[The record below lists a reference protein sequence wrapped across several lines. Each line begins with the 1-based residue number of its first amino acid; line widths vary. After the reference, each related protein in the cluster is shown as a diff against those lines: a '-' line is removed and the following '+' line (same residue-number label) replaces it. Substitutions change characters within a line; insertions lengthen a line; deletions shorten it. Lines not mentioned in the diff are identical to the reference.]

1 MFERIG
7 DLATALD
14 LTGAVWLP
22 LWAAAVLVVVVG
34 SVGVLAFMRAGFD
47 GAVAVVG
54 SALVLVAILIGWGAL
69 DQLARGSL
77 AAERHALDA
86 RASDLAARALA
97 PGSAL
102 SCLDAIAGEVVED
115 ACEKVLFAS
124 PEATAAAVGYV
135 AAQLALLGSA
145 GGQARKDGN
154 SGVAHVRRAV
164 ETDRFGIVAHVLALR
179 DGCVPDRCDAFAWL
193 RDTARVKTNL
203 AERPFEARVTSYSA
217 SWPAAAARPVARNN
231 APAAAASLPSAA
243 TASNPPA
250 VPTPPAPGTA
260 ARVPNNLYFPS
271 ASSIPPVNIMTAEPS
286 APQRPHDTTG
296 ATEGPAPA
304 ARKPSAGAPQPRQ
317 PTNSA
322 NAPAR
327 PALPLTPAQ

>member
-54 SALVLVAILIGWGAL
+54 SALVLVAMLIGWGAL

-77 AAERHALDA
+77 AAERRALDA

-115 ACEKVLFAS
+115 ACEKALVAS

-135 AAQLALLGSA
+135 AGQLALLGSA
-145 GGQARKDGN
+145 SEQARKGGY
-154 SGVAHVRRAV
+154 SGVAHLRRGL
-164 ETDRFGIVAHVLALR
+164 ETDRFGIVAHVLAVR
-179 DGCVPDRCDAFAWL
+179 DGCVPDRCDAFGWL
-193 RDTARVKTNL
+193 RDTARVKANL

-217 SWPAAAARPVARNN
+217 SWPAAAVGPVAGNN
-231 APAAAASLPSAA
+231 APAASSPSAA
-243 TASNPPA
+243 TASNLPA
-250 VPTPPAPGTA
+250 GAAPPAPATA

-286 APQRPHDTTG
+286 SPQRSHDTTG
-296 ATEGPAPA
+296 ATEGTTPA
-304 ARKPSAGAPQPRQ
+304 ARKPSAGAPQSRQ